1 MPVATTVRQFDNTDW
16 QLIEINMLNSLDDY
30 IKKNSITTLSHVTGI
45 KTVTLLGIQKKLIRL
60 QQLPM
65 NQFFV
70 LSSMLGYYA
79 ALTIADNLNPVR

>member
-1 MPVATTVRQFDNTDW
+1 MPVSTTIRQFDNTDW

-30 IKKNSITTLSHVTGI
+30 IKKNSITKLSHITGI

-65 NQFFV
+65 HQFFA
-70 LSSMLGYYA
+70 LSFMLGYYA
-79 ALTIADNLNPVR
+79 TLTIADNLSSVD

>member
-1 MPVATTVRQFDNTDW
+1 MPVSTTIRQFDNTDW
-16 QLIEINMLNSLDDY
+16 QLIEINLLNSLDDY
-30 IKKNSITTLSHVTGI
+30 IKKNSITTLSRVTGI

-70 LSSMLGYYA
+70 LSSMLGYYTT
-79 ALTIADNLNPVR
+79 LTVADNLSSVG

>member
-30 IKKNSITTLSHVTGI
+30 IKKNSITTLSRVTGI

>member
-1 MPVATTVRQFDNTDW
+1 MSVFTTIRQFDNIDW

-30 IKKNSITTLSHVTGI
+30 INKNSITTLSRVTGI

-70 LSSMLGYYA
+70 LSSMLGYYV
-79 ALTIADNLNPVR
+79 ALTIADNLSSVE

>member
-1 MPVATTVRQFDNTDW
+1 MSVSTTIRQFDNTDW

-30 IKKNSITTLSHVTGI
+30 IKKNSITTLSRVTGI

-65 NQFFV
+65 NQSFV
-70 LSSMLGYYA
+70 LSSMLGYYV
-79 ALTIADNLNPVR
+79 ALTIADNLSSVE

>member
-1 MPVATTVRQFDNTDW
+1 MPVSTTVRQFDNTDW

-30 IKKNSITTLSHVTGI
+30 IKKNSITTLSRVTGI

-65 NQFFV
+65 HQFFV
-70 LSSMLGYYA
+70 LSSMLGYYT
-79 ALTIADNLNPVR
+79 ALTVADNLNSVG

>member
-1 MPVATTVRQFDNTDW
+1 MPVSTTIRQFDNTDW

-30 IKKNSITTLSHVTGI
+30 IKKNSITTLSRVTGI

-70 LSSMLGYYA
+70 LSSMLGYYT
-79 ALTIADNLNPVR
+79 ALTVADNLSSVG